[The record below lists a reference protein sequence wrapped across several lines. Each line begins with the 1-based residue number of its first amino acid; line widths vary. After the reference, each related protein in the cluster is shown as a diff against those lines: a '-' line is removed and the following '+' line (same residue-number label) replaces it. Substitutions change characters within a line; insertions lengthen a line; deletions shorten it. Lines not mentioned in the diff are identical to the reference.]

1 MTSVTGYLYTA
12 FTSQA
17 DYDLVLNYA
26 KQLDVVLWENAAKR
40 CFFGSLE
47 GHLRIK
53 EFIERRTQ
61 NSNS

>member
-1 MTSVTGYLYTA
+1 MTPVTGYLYTS

-47 GHLRIK
+47 GHSRIK